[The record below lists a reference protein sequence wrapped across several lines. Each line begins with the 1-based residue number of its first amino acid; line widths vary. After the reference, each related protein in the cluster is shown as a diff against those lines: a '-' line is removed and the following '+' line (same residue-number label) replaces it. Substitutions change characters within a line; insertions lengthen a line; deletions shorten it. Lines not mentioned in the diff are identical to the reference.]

1 MQYRDYDKTVIYFC
15 ILLLLF
21 LVLFLVKKIT
31 IGILSKNWFIR
42 LMKSKTIHQKNIF
55 WVFVVIW
62 FSRINTTFFIL
73 AFDVDLPYLTMI
85 ATFLFIF

>member
-1 MQYRDYDKTVIYFC
+1 
-15 ILLLLF
+15 
-21 LVLFLVKKIT
+21 
-31 IGILSKNWFIR
+31 
-42 LMKSKTIHQKNIF
+42 MKSKTIHQKNIF

-85 ATFLFIF
+85 ATSVYFLASSLPTFQFWTLPLKEVLLFISSGFWRQRWIVILFLL